1 MSVAKAD
8 HSPQEPLIERI
19 TGFLEGEKAPA
30 KSSFSLPGII
40 LSAGEGSIRHYQFH
54 PDEQDVPV
62 TPLVCQSQDPLPEH
76 IKTELLVRQGHIVAI
91 MLTSA
96 QITLQP
102 EILRRAA
109 IREVLQREWLLSV
122 FLFGPVLGV
131 VLVNMIFGMP
141 VFLWWTALGVL
152 VFSCLIM
159 GILIRNDLRK
169 LQSWVQGLHTLARQ
183 QQDILS

>member
-1 MSVAKAD
+1 MPVSDPQASSQESSV
-8 HSPQEPLIERI
+8 ERI
-19 TGFLEGEKAPA
+19 SGFLESERISGNNLL
-30 KSSFSLPGII
+30 SLPGII
-40 LSAGEGSIRHYQFH
+40 LSTGEGSIRHYQFH
-54 PDEQDVPV
+54 PEAQDVPV
-62 TPLVCQSQDPLPEH
+62 TSLVCQSQDPLPLNA
-76 IKTELLVRQGHIVAI
+76 KTELLVRQGHIVA
-91 MLTSA
+91 MLFTDA
-96 QITLQP
+96 RITLRP

-152 VFSCLIM
+152 IFSCLIM

-169 LQSWVQGLHTLARQ
+169 LQRWVQELHTHAP
-183 QQDILS
+183 

>member
-1 MSVAKAD
+1 M
-8 HSPQEPLIERI
+8 
-19 TGFLEGEKAPA
+19 
-30 KSSFSLPGII
+30 
-40 LSAGEGSIRHYQFH
+40 
-54 PDEQDVPV
+54 PV
-62 TPLVCQSQDPLPEH
+62 TSLVCQSQDPLPANA
-76 IKTELLVRQGHIVAI
+76 KTELLVRQGHIVA
-91 MLTSA
+91 MLLA
-96 QITLQP
+96 DARITLRP

-152 VFSCLIM
+152 IFSCLIM

-169 LQSWVQGLHTLARQ
+169 LQRWVQELHTTAP
-183 QQDILS
+183 